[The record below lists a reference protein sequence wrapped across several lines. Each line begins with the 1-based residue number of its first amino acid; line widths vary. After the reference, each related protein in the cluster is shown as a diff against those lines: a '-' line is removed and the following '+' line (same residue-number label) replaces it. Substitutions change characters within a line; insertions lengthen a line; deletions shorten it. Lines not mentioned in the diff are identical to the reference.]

1 MATRGHRAETTTT
14 KGRKGDGMSEANETP
29 TQGAT
34 AEEGRMFT
42 QAEVD
47 AIVSDRLK
55 RERAKSAEKYAGYDE
70 YKAKAAKFDEAAE
83 ASKSELQK
91 AVEERDRLQAKLDK
105 LEADRARADAVAK
118 AASEYGVD
126 ADLLMRMS
134 GDPDENAAYLKEQ
147 MGQRKYPSVP
157 DFGEAKSFSAKNTA
171 QQFADAIDFL

>member
-1 MATRGHRAETTTT
+1 MPEDTMQVEENA
-14 KGRKGDGMSEANETP
+14 

-34 AEEGRMFT
+34 AEDGRMFT
-42 QAEVD
+42 QDQVNKMMGELRA
-47 AIVSDRLK
+47 K
-55 RERAKSAEKYAGYDE
+55 ERAKYANYNELKQKAEA
-70 YKAKAAKFDEAAE
+70 FDEMQE
-83 ASKSELQK
+83 ASKSELQR

-134 GDPDENAAYLKEQ
+134 GDVEDNAAYLKEQ

-157 DFGEAKSFSAKNTA
+157 DFGEAKTFSAKNTA